1 MSLKARIDA
10 DHNTLTD
17 MVNVVGDAKREIQQ
31 HLSEQDKEFSE
42 FKQEARER
50 FDQQDKGVQ

>member
-17 MVNVVGDAKREIQQ
+17 MVNIVGDAKREN
-31 HLSEQDKEFSE
+31 
-42 FKQEARER
+42 QETLVETRQR
-50 FDQQDKGVQ
+50 VQCV